1 MESNIMAIVGAFIGI
16 AIMLAIGVQI
26 LGNAVQDCTNL
37 PGFTE
42 SGGTQG
48 DTNSTLDSTG
58 WGLSCVNT
66 NSQSQSAYT
75 LLIVILVVVAAVAIL
90 SVVRML

>member
-1 MESNIMAIVGAFIGI
+1 MGLVGAFIGI

-26 LGNAVQDCTNL
+26 LGNAVQDCTAL
-37 PGFTE
+37 PDYNAT
-42 SGGTQG
+42 GGATQ
-48 DTNSTLDSTG
+48 TG
-58 WGLSCVNT
+58 WSLSCESTNT
-66 NSQSQSAYT
+66 QSQNAYT